1 MNFKRTIDVV
11 TTTADY
17 VETAKDIKDG
27 KGITGFDVILD
38 IVRMVFKAIAKVVKW
53 LFRAIG
59 WFWDPKNIDLSGVH
73 EKKTPGG
80 YYDDIDYNFDG
91 SYVLNGDRYH
101 KDGSYDASA

>member
-73 EKKTPGG
+73 ETTKRMQKQREKTSREIDLG
-80 YYDDIDYNFDG
+80 YYD
-91 SYVLNGDRYH
+91 
-101 KDGSYDASA
+101 